1 MGSGYKKTQCILGMG
16 NIFDKYCISVFCWNF
31 NASGEGGILTTDGHN
46 MAVKDQRKMSTK
58 GKYVPVCTTT
68 EMEVQAQ
75 CYNRVIVRSYPV
87 DLAFD

>member
-1 MGSGYKKTQCILGMG
+1 M
-16 NIFDKYCISVFCWNF
+16 
-31 NASGEGGILTTDGHN
+31 TTDGHN
-46 MAVKDQRKMSTK
+46 MAFKDQRKMSTK
-58 GKYVPVCTTT
+58 GEYVPVCTTT